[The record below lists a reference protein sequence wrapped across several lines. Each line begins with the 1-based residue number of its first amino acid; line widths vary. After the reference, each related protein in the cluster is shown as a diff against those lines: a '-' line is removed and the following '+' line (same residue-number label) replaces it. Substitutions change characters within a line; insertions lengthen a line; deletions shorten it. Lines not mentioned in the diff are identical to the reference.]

1 MSDMFAAVAALP
13 TVPEAVSGARAAID
27 RLLRHRVLRSRGHQV
42 SAESV
47 LRAARA
53 SAVLD
58 GARVDALPEA
68 GATSLAGPPAGG
80 PVEGGPRLS
89 GALRV
94 AGELPQLTRVW
105 SNAPRQALAR
115 LHVLA
120 AADLVGPSEA
130 DLLGR
135 PRRPDGT
142 PGGEDDPLD
151 IGPPP
156 PADEV
161 ADRLNLLTTALVGE
175 TKAPAL
181 VVLAVVH
188 GELLAL
194 RPFGRADGVIARA
207 AATLTGIGRS
217 LDPKALI
224 PMDVGHLRLGMDTY
238 AAAARAYLD
247 GSPAGLA
254 AWIRHCGS
262 AAELGAQEATAICE
276 ALSRG

>member
-1 MSDMFAAVAALP
+1 MSDVFVEIAELPSVAESV
-13 TVPEAVSGARAAID
+13 TGARAAID

-58 GARVDALPEA
+58 GAALGPSGDDEA
-68 GATSLAGPPAGG
+68 AADD
-80 PVEGGPRLS
+80 PRLR
-89 GALRV
+89 GALRI

-105 SNAPRQALAR
+105 ANAPRQALAR

-120 AADLVGPSEA
+120 AADLLGPEKV

-135 PRRPDGT
+135 PRRSDGT
-142 PGGEDDPLD
+142 SDAMADPIDL
-151 IGPPP
+151 GPP

-161 ADRLNLLTTALVGE
+161 LRRLDLLAAALTQE
-175 TKAPAL
+175 TRAPAL

-194 RPFGRADGVIARA
+194 RPFGSADGVIARA

-217 LDPKALI
+217 LDPKALV
-224 PMDVGHLRLGMDTY
+224 PMDVGHLTLGRDAY
-238 AAAARAYLD
+238 ATAARAYQS

-254 AWIRHCGS
+254 AWIGHCGE
-262 AAELGAQEATAICE
+262 AVELGAREATAICE
-276 ALSRG
+276 AVSRG